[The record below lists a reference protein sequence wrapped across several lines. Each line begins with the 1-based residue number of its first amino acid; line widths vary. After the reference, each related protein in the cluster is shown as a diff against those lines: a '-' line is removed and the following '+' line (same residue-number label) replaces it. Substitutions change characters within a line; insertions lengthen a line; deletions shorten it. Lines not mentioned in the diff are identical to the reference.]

1 MEVQIGIFTAS
12 QTVLLGSHEFSS
24 HSVLVVSLLLVVELA
39 GAAGEVSVVVQDQLK
54 TSLVGGVAVGAVEG
68 GHGDLDEGWVA
79 DLLTAVGRSAAGH
92 ARPTVG
98 VSSATIFADVV
109 RGAVLA
115 VVVVFV
121 ADCVDVPAVGVV
133 GARLLALAVLAEESF
148 FAVVI

>member
-1 MEVQIGIFTAS
+1 MCSTHIFTAS
-12 QTVLLGSHEFSS
+12 QTVLLGSHELSS

-98 VSSATIFADVV
+98 VRSATWFSSKVIWSK
-109 RGAVLA
+109 
-115 VVVVFV
+115 
-121 ADCVDVPAVGVV
+121 VDRRYP
-133 GARLLALAVLAEESF
+133 
-148 FAVVI
+148 

>member
-1 MEVQIGIFTAS
+1 MACPPPSSRSLLLSTWLFHLSHGSSDWPEGGRSVIKTQPKCSTHIFTTIK
-12 QTVLLGSHEFSS
+12 TVLLGSHELSS

-92 ARPTVG
+92 TRPTV
-98 VSSATIFADVV
+98 
-109 RGAVLA
+109 
-115 VVVVFV
+115 
-121 ADCVDVPAVGVV
+121 
-133 GARLLALAVLAEESF
+133 
-148 FAVVI
+148 